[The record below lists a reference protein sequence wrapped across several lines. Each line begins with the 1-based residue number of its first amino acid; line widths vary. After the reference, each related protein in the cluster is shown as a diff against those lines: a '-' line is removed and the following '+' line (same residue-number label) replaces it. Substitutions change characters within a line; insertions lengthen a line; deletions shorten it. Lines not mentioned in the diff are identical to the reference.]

1 MTTAVTHIPGDLRAV
16 LFDVDGTLVDSTAAH
31 ALCWHEA
38 LRAYGHTVPTA
49 QTHRAI
55 GMGSQRLLDSVL
67 DDADGAADA
76 ADAADADR
84 SHDDEIIEAHRVLYR
99 LFWERLAPLPG
110 AVDLL
115 RACHETGRRVV
126 LASSAAADELAM
138 LRRVLDADHLIDAA
152 TDSSDVE
159 ATKPASDLVE
169 VALSRAGVRAEQA
182 LFVGDAVWDGLAAG
196 GAGVAFVGVACGA
209 ANADEL
215 RKVGA
220 VEVVATPGELV
231 RFLPPARRSS
241 PA

>member
-1 MTTAVTHIPGDLRAV
+1 MPTAVTRIPDDLRAV

-49 QTHRAI
+49 KTHRAV

-67 DDADGAADA
+67 ADA
-76 ADAADADR
+76 EDR

-115 RACHETGRRVV
+115 RACHDNGRRVV

-182 LFVGDAVWDGLAAG
+182 LFVGDAVWDGLAAS

-209 ANADEL
+209 VNADEL
-215 RKVGA
+215 RKAGA

-231 RFLPPARRSS
+231 PILQWAGGRR
-241 PA
+241 A